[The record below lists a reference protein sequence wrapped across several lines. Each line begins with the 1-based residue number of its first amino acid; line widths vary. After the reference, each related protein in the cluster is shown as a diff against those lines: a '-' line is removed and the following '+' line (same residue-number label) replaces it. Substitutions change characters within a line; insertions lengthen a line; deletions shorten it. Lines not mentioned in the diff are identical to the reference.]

1 MRECEGTYAVLNPD
15 TKKYE
20 IKEFESGWFY
30 GIGVDYEEFESGPG
44 MYSTAIVELPD
55 GKVIT
60 PPIKDIR
67 FKKPYP
73 TAARRERRR

>member
-1 MRECEGTYAVLNPD
+1 MRECEGTYVVLNPD
-15 TKKYE
+15 TEKYE

-30 GIGVDYEEFESGPG
+30 GIGVDYEEFECGPG

-55 GKVIT
+55 GKVIN
-60 PPIKDIR
+60 PPIQNIR

-73 TAARRERRR
+73 TALKRERRR